1 MIIFISVKYAT
12 NQPPC
17 VPGSRQATTLTA
29 AQAYA
34 LRWDLSPFP
43 ATRQMPIIPREPII
57 EPLEHRSNIERNIFT
72 PKFSSLKDCRNSKVT
87 PLTDQR
93 SWTVDDPRTPG
104 SKEERLTKMEKLPIP
119 ISTSMTSMTSLTCTK
134 TTNNASS
141 SLYANQLQT
150 VRPKSTPGQIEK
162 SSAAVQQPPA
172 TPCQS

>member
-87 PLTDQR
+87 PLTDHR
-93 SWTVDDPRTPG
+93 SWTVDDPRTAG
-104 SKEERLTKMEKLPIP
+104 SKEEILTKMEKLPIP
-119 ISTSMTSMTSLTCTK
+119 PTSTSTK
-134 TTNNASS
+134 TNNNASS
-141 SLYANQLQT
+141 SLYANQLHT
-150 VRPKSTPGQIEK
+150 IRPKSTPGLIEN
-162 SSAAVQQPPA
+162 SSAANQQPPA

>member
-1 MIIFISVKYAT
+1 M
-12 NQPPC
+12 C
-17 VPGSRQATTLTA
+17 VSGSRQATNLTA

-57 EPLEHRSNIERNIFT
+57 ESLEHRHNIERNIFT

-93 SWTVDDPRTPG
+93 SWTVDDPRTPA
-104 SKEERLTKMEKLPIP
+104 SKEEILTKMEKLPIP
-119 ISTSMTSMTSLTCTK
+119 TSITSTSITSTTISSTTSNK
-134 TTNNASS
+134 TNNNASS
-141 SLYANQLQT
+141 LYSNLQLQT
-150 VRPKSTPGQIEK
+150 VRPKSTPGVIEN
-162 SSAAVQQPPA
+162 SSAALQQPPA

>member
-1 MIIFISVKYAT
+1 M
-12 NQPPC
+12 C
-17 VPGSRQATTLTA
+17 VPGSRQATNLTA

-57 EPLEHRSNIERNIFT
+57 ESLEHRHNIERNIFT

-104 SKEERLTKMEKLPIP
+104 SKEEILTKMEKLPIP
-119 ISTSMTSMTSLTCTK
+119 TTSTSTK
-134 TTNNASS
+134 TNNNAS

-150 VRPKSTPGQIEK
+150 VRPKSTPGLIENC
-162 SSAAVQQPPA
+162 SAALQQPPA

>member
-1 MIIFISVKYAT
+1 M
-12 NQPPC
+12 C
-17 VPGSRQATTLTA
+17 VPGSRQATNLTA

-57 EPLEHRSNIERNIFT
+57 ESLEHRHNIERNIFT

-104 SKEERLTKMEKLPIP
+104 SKEEILTKMEKLPI
-119 ISTSMTSMTSLTCTK
+119 STSTTSTNTSSTTSSK
-134 TTNNASS
+134 TNNNAS

-150 VRPKSTPGQIEK
+150 VRPKSTPGLIENC
-162 SSAAVQQPPA
+162 SAALQQPSA